1 MADTPAMVEAKI
13 AAKEIELL
21 KEYETHQGRPLASK
35 PFWVVR
41 ILLSRDIQEKEQRL
55 HSIKEALALIRRGL

>member
-13 AAKEIELL
+13 VAKEIELL
-21 KEYETHQGRPLASK
+21 KEYETHQGRPLASN

-41 ILLSRDIQEKEQRL
+41 ILLSYDIQEKEQWV

>member
-21 KEYETHQGRPLASK
+21 KEYETHQGRPLASNH
-35 PFWVVR
+35 FWVVR

-55 HSIKEALALIRRGL
+55 HSIKEALALIHRGL